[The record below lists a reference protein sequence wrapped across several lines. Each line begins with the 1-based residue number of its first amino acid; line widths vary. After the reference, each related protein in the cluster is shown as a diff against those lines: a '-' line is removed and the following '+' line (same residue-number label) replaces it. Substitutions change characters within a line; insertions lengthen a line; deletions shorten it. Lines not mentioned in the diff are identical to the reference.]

1 MNLLVDKIG
10 TFDHLKGGRED
21 NNLELIKYGNQTRRF
36 VNSALKGHL
45 QLGNIRNALQVIQ
58 PKQLLEVLQNTG
70 SALGGLGEKTI
81 IEQERPLLAP
91 PRSTEPQAEKK
102 SESDLNGSARAT
114 GLLGRMMQLCTQASQ
129 QNILANVSFF
139 NALLHGQGVA
149 YLELSAAL
157 EKEGM
162 QWANDFDALKAALA
176 QVDVL
181 QKNIISAN
189 DVLKNAERYLN
200 GLEVAATQQD
210 PVSTELQMQ
219 IDVAKAA
226 VAEAQG
232 NVTTAVANH
241 SHYIKANLNPAMKA
255 ESDAKAAL
263 AMTQQ
268 KAQELVRA
276 LPAQQFRAIEGKIKQ
291 QDPQAKGLT
300 FLMALLS
307 QLINQSSS
315 EDLKA
320 TAELKQKLSEAAAK
334 DAEKK
339 VQEYEEQ
346 VRKAEEMQKTM
357 GCVGKIL
364 GWAITAVSF
373 TAAAFTGGASLA
385 LAAVGLALAVGD
397 EINQAVNGFS
407 FMAKAMEPMMDYI
420 VKPMMEFMAAI
431 YAEIL
436 QGFGVDKESAET
448 IGQIMGAIAAAAAMI
463 AGVMVAGSALSKVF
477 GSIMQKIGSDVAEEV
492 SKNVAVQ
499 VEKVVAKDITQNVV
513 SDVVKESAKEVS
525 GRVTR
530 QAMQRLMNS
539 TLGQVF
545 KRVSQGMGRSLSID
559 EHKMA
564 QIATRTQMASTIAS
578 MGNTTIQGISSVI
591 TAEMLVEAAKSKA
604 HMMKDAA
611 MQDLLNEMMNRA
623 VDTFTHRMETVNS
636 IIKNMSAVAE
646 NQAQAGKYITRQ
658 MSMVAG

>member
-1 MNLLVDKIG
+1 MNLLVDKICA
-10 TFDHLKGGRED
+10 FDHLNDGREE
-21 NNLELIKYGNQTRRF
+21 NNLELIKYGNQTQRF
-36 VNSALKGHL
+36 VNSELKEHP

-91 PRSTEPQAEKK
+91 PHSTEPQAAKK

-162 QWANDFDALKAALA
+162 QWANDFDALKAAQTQA
-176 QVDVL
+176 DVL
-181 QKNIISAN
+181 QKKIISAN
-189 DVLKNAERYLN
+189 DILKNAQRYLN
-200 GLEVAATQQD
+200 GLENAATQQD

-232 NVTTAVANH
+232 SVTTAVANY

-276 LPAQQFRAIEGKIKQ
+276 LPAQQFRAIEGKVKQ

-477 GSIMQKIGSDVAEEV
+477 GSIMHKIGSDVAEEV

-499 VEKVVAKDITQNVV
+499 VEKEVAKDITQNVV
-513 SDVVKESAKEVS
+513 SGVVKESAKEVS

-545 KRVSQGMGRSLSID
+545 KRVSQGIGRSLSID

-564 QIATRTQMASTIAS
+564 QVATRTQMASTIAS

-658 MSMVAG
+658 MSTVAG